1 MKYKIVRMYQDDRPS
16 RIIYTGF
23 TLEQAQAHCQN
34 PYTSGDGWFDGY
46 EEAQNYVESI
56 TTKELESVLEDALD
70 SLAEQDIASFYKKN
84 VNKLKG
90 GSK

>member
-1 MKYKIVRMYQDDRPS
+1 MKYKIVRMYRDDRPS
-16 RIIYTGF
+16 RVMYTGF

-34 PYTSGDGWFDGY
+34 PNTSGDGWFDGY

-56 TTKELESVLEDALD
+56 TAKELGSVLGDILD
-70 SLAEQDIASFYKKN
+70 SLDGQDIASFYKKN

>member
-1 MKYKIVRMYQDDRPS
+1 MTYKIIRVFRDNTPTAEL
-16 RIIYTGF
+16 YTGF

-34 PYTSGDGWFDGY
+34 PNTSGDGWFDGY
-46 EEAQNYVESI
+46 EEETEI
-56 TTKELESVLEDALD
+56 TITGLESALEDALD

>member
-1 MKYKIVRMYQDDRPS
+1 MTYKIIRVFRDNTPTAEL
-16 RIIYTGF
+16 YTGF

-34 PYTSGDGWFDGY
+34 PNTSGDGWFDGY
-46 EEAQNYVESI
+46 EEETEI
-56 TTKELESVLEDALD
+56 TITGLESALEDALD
-70 SLAEQDIASFYKKN
+70 SLAKQDIASFYKKN

>member
-1 MKYKIVRMYQDDRPS
+1 MKYKIVRMYRDDRPS
-16 RIIYTGF
+16 KIMYTGF

-34 PYTSGDGWFDGY
+34 PNTSGDGWFDAY
-46 EEAQNYVESI
+46 EEISVTQ
-56 TTKELESVLEDALD
+56 TELESALEKAFI
-70 SLAEQDIASFYKKN
+70 AEKDIVSFYKKN